1 MGLKSILIYATHGT
15 YGRDD
20 DAYGTMLA
28 ANAALA
34 KGMDVTL
41 VLVDDGVAMAKTGQD
56 TAVLGLPNNLE
67 EMADFT
73 ELGGRLVAAAESLGE
88 RGMTGEDLVEAAEV
102 MPMRDIVKLVEE
114 HGVTLTF

>member
-1 MGLKSILIYATHGT
+1 MGLNSILIYATHGT

-41 VLVDDGVAMAKTGQD
+41 VLVDDGVAMAKRGQD
-56 TAVLGLPNNLE
+56 TAGLGLPNNLDE
-67 EMADFT
+67 LADFT
-73 ELGGRLVAAAESLGE
+73 ELGGRLVAVEEAVEE
-88 RGMTGEDLVEAAEV
+88 RGMTREELVEEAEV
-102 MPMRDIVKLVEE
+102 MPMKDIVRRIVE
-114 HGVTLTF
+114 HSVTLTF

>member
-1 MGLKSILIYATHGT
+1 MGLNSVLIYATHGT

-41 VLVDDGVAMAKTGQD
+41 VLVDDGVAMATKGQD
-56 TAVLGLPNNLE
+56 
-67 EMADFT
+67 
-73 ELGGRLVAAAESLGE
+73 
-88 RGMTGEDLVEAAEV
+88 VEAGGGGGVVGREGHDHRGYHGRGRGHAHGRTCEAH
-102 MPMRDIVKLVEE
+102 RGTQCDTDFLKTQEE
-114 HGVTLTF
+114 TKWRKK